1 MRNRDHDRPGR
12 RIVIGCLALA
22 VSSAATLPP
31 AAAQRPPAPPLAPTH
46 PPSDVVDLM
55 TAEGTDAFGARW
67 KTMEAKLVE
76 VPAIENSMPG
86 YEKTYDIFPH
96 AGEQGFDDSSWPTI
110 EPKGLADRRGGGKVS
125 FIWYRTNLTVPAKA
139 GNFDMAGARA
149 VLAVNVDDY
158 AEIWVNGQM
167 PRRGGS
173 VSPATI
179 QGFGM
184 TNRVVLADSIKA
196 GDIFQI
202 AIFGVNGPISV
213 AGDHFVFFRQAL
225 IELYK

>member
-1 MRNRDHDRPGR
+1 MRHNDQSRPPLR
-12 RIVIGCLALA
+12 LA
-22 VSSAATLPP
+22 SAGFAAFVTSVAMAPP
-31 AAAQRPPAPPLAPTH
+31 AAQRPPAPPLAPTH
-46 PPSDVVDLM
+46 PPSHVVDLM
-55 TAEGTDAFGARW
+55 TAEGSAAFGARW
-67 KTMEAKLVE
+67 KTMEAKIVE
-76 VPAIENSMPG
+76 VPAIKNSMPG
-86 YEKTYDIFPH
+86 YEKTYDISPH
-96 AGEQGFDDSSWPTI
+96 AGESGFDDSSWPPI
-110 EPKGLADRRGGGKVS
+110 EPKGLTDRRGGGKVS
-125 FIWYRTNLTVPAKA
+125 FIWYRATLTVPAKS
-139 GNFDMAGARA
+139 GDFDVAGAKA

-184 TNRVVLADSIKA
+184 TNRVVLADAIKP
-196 GDIFQI
+196 GDTFQI

-213 AGDHFVFFRQAL
+213 AGDHFVFLRQVS